1 MRSVAF
7 ITSGYYPL
15 YVCYAMENCLDL
27 AIRTEGV
34 VGNVAPTIDKNA
46 TCCTLGI
53 HAEYVLGLLR
63 GAWWTFVSYRRI
75 LSDFSLIIP
84 PPHFVN
90 STLQNKDFLHFFR

>member
-46 TCCTLGI
+46 AYSKKGAI
-53 HAEYVLGLLR
+53 ARSLLF
-63 GAWWTFVSYRRI
+63 FV
-75 LSDFSLIIP
+75 
-84 PPHFVN
+84 
-90 STLQNKDFLHFFR
+90 QNLAYLKNLL

>member
-63 GAWWTFVSYRRI
+63 GAWWTFVSYRAI
-75 LSDFSLIIP
+75 LSPALSLSFSRNYMRFSIKTFAFL
-84 PPHFVN
+84 
-90 STLQNKDFLHFFR
+90 LQN